1 MGAGVALATLGAAG
15 ISAWIQWN
23 AQKRARVAH
32 KEAQETEMSIF
43 RRTFGEERRATR
55 VGEKLAKEKL
65 ALDKQELQAEKSN
78 QFVTNFLTMLNT
90 RPQARQQM
98 LAISRGI

>member
-1 MGAGVALATLGAAG
+1 MAVGAALATLAAAG
-15 ISAWIQWN
+15 ISAWVQYN
-23 AQKRARVAH
+23 AQKKARRAH

-55 VGEKLAKEKL
+55 VGEKLAKERL
-65 ALDKQELQAEKSN
+65 AVSKQELQAQKSN

-98 LAISRGI
+98 LAISRGR